1 MNSGCQ
7 KNDAHVVRRR
17 LLISGLVQGVGFRWE
32 YRRVA
37 EAAGTAGWARNLAD
51 GRVEV
56 LLEGPADAV
65 AEVEAWCHTGPRH
78 AVVTGVED
86 KDDPLDDL
94 AGENVE
100 SQRGS

>member
-1 MNSGCQ
+1 MNSRCQ
-7 KNDAHVVRRR
+7 KNDVQVVKRR

-37 EAAGTAGWARNLAD
+37 EAAGTVGWARNLAD

-65 AEVEAWCHTGPRH
+65 AGVEAWCHSGPRH
-78 AVVTGVED
+78 AVVTR
-86 KDDPLDDL
+86 
-94 AGENVE
+94 VE
-100 SQRGS
+100 SRDEPLGDLGG

>member
-1 MNSGCQ
+1 MSSRCQ
-7 KNDAHVVRRR
+7 KNDVHVVRRR

-37 EAAGTAGWARNLAD
+37 EAVGTVGWVRNLAD

-65 AEVEAWCHTGPRH
+65 AGVEAWCHTGPRH
-78 AVVTGVED
+78 AVVTRVEGRD
-86 KDDPLDDL
+86 ELLGDL
-94 AGENVE
+94 EG
-100 SQRGS
+100 

>member
-1 MNSGCQ
+1 MSSRCQ
-7 KNDAHVVRRR
+7 KNDVHVVRRR

-37 EAAGTAGWARNLAD
+37 EAAGTVGWARNLAD

-65 AEVEAWCHTGPRH
+65 AGVEAWCHTGPRH
-78 AVVTGVED
+78 AVVTR
-86 KDDPLDDL
+86 
-94 AGENVE
+94 VE
-100 SQRGS
+100 SRDEALGDLGG